1 MKNIKSMVM
10 AVTTAVSA
18 TGTALAKDYTQSKTH
33 LQEKINTQL
42 ETQSW
47 TKDYTQS
54 MHLQAKINTQVVQ
67 PWHKGYQPEVQPWS
81 KLSGRQLKGAAR
93 MYNHGIKR
101 V

>member
-1 MKNIKSMVM
+1 MKIKSMVM

-18 TGTALAKDYTQSKTH
+18 TGTALA
-33 LQEKINTQL
+33 
-42 ETQSW
+42 TQSW
-47 TKDYTQS
+47 AQDYTQS
-54 MHLQAKINTQVVQ
+54 MHLQSKVSTQIVQ

-81 KLSGRQLKGAAR
+81 KLSSRQLKSATR